1 MNTTGTLFV
10 VSTPIGNDD
19 DISLRA
25 LKVLKTCDIVVC
37 EEGKVGAKLLRQ
49 HKISQPIEELNEH
62 NEDATAAVLLEQLR
76 AGKNLA
82 LISDAGTPLLADPGL
97 ALVKLAIKHEIPV
110 DVVPGASSILTALV
124 RSGLPTN
131 QFVFAGFVSRKPDER
146 ITELTALSQERRT
159 IILLET
165 PYRLLPLLEAAAQVM
180 PKRAAYLG
188 CNLTLPFETH
198 HYGTFA
204 ELFAKFSEEK
214 FKGEFVVCFAGNPN
228 AIQAAAAPVENLAKE
243 FFEGN
248 ERPRGFKSADD
259 SERKPKFDRT
269 KKDYQKPR
277 PAPSDNDSD
286 EGDDDERPARGFDDR
301 NSGGDERPARRFDDR
316 KPSGDRPPFRKFDD
330 RKPSGDRPFRKFDD
344 RKPSGDRPFRKFD
357 DRNSGGGDE
366 RPARRFDDRN
376 SGGGDRPFRKF
387 DDRNSGG
394 GDRPFRKFDDRNSGG
409 GDRPPFRK
417 FDDRSSGGGERPP
430 FRKFDDRKP
439 SGDRPFRKFDD
450 RKPSGDRPP
459 FRKFDDRNSGGGD
472 ERREGGEFRSEGGGG
487 FGGGG
492 GFKGKRPFKKF
503 GSSASKFGGRGGGGR
518 SSGGGGGR
526 GGRR

>member
-259 SERKPKFDRT
+259 SERKAIFYRT
-269 KKDYQKPR
+269 KKD
-277 PAPSDNDSD
+277 
-286 EGDDDERPARGFDDR
+286 
-301 NSGGDERPARRFDDR
+301 
-316 KPSGDRPPFRKFDD
+316 
-330 RKPSGDRPFRKFDD
+330 
-344 RKPSGDRPFRKFD
+344 
-357 DRNSGGGDE
+357 
-366 RPARRFDDRN
+366 
-376 SGGGDRPFRKF
+376 
-387 DDRNSGG
+387 
-394 GDRPFRKFDDRNSGG
+394 
-409 GDRPPFRK
+409 
-417 FDDRSSGGGERPP
+417 
-430 FRKFDDRKP
+430 
-439 SGDRPFRKFDD
+439 
-450 RKPSGDRPP
+450 
-459 FRKFDDRNSGGGD
+459 
-472 ERREGGEFRSEGGGG
+472 
-487 FGGGG
+487 
-492 GFKGKRPFKKF
+492 
-503 GSSASKFGGRGGGGR
+503 
-518 SSGGGGGR
+518 
-526 GGRR
+526 